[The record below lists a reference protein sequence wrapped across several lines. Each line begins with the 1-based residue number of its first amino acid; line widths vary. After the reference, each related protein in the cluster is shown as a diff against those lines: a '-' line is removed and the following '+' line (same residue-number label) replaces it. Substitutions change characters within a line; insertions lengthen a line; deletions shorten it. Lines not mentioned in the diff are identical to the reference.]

1 MANCILSY
9 KDSLNNSKEFLKSID
24 AIDDSLY
31 INNRE
36 LFEEAVDQLEEEA
49 VASYNVEGKTWLVDP
64 ARPNYAIPNTA
75 VLNQIDTKIK
85 QLGIYDSQEAGVIVT
100 KPDKS
105 NTSFQ
110 IISDSED
117 FNGKDAP
124 EKTIRDIAARMSDRI
139 GIPVKFISDRS
150 QKFKGKIEDNV
161 AVINL
166 AYATLDTPIHEI
178 LGHPIIRVLKMKSE
192 QNIDVYLQEMVD
204 KGIIKKEC

>member
-75 VLNQIDTKIK
+75 VLNQIDTKRK